1 MKITVTTPTGH
12 IGSKLANIL
21 LDRKSEVTLIARH
34 PEKVKDLAKRGAKVI
49 AGEHSDP
56 AVVEQAVRGADALFW
71 LTPSEMTS
79 HDPLGTAR
87 RMAEAGASVIRK
99 HPDLHVVE
107 LSSAGAFLP
116 SGTGPIVGHHD
127 TEEKFRAAGKNI
139 VSLRPNEFMENVF
152 FSLPTIIGQDSIYT
166 SIPGSVEAPVVATQ
180 DIAEVAAEFL
190 LKPIDGHHVV
200 DIVGPQEISLDE
212 WARIAGQAIG
222 KPIRVVTV
230 PGDKLKA
237 AMSQSG
243 MSPEMAALLVEMEE
257 AYPKIQQFKGEQ
269 KRTGKATFAQFAA
282 RCSRPDIREPCNR
295 RRSQYAVP
303 YFGNSD
309 VRDWRVVWRLQGRR
323 NHGPLRDEPESDPLP
338 KPC

>member
-1 MKITVTTPTGH
+1 MKIVVTTPTGQ
-12 IGSKLANIL
+12 IGNKLANIL
-21 LDRKSEVTLIARH
+21 LDRKADVTLIARH
-34 PEKVKDLAKRGAKVI
+34 PEKVKDLASRGAKVV
-49 AGEHSDP
+49 AGEHGDP
-56 AVVEQAVRGADALFW
+56 AVVEQALRNADALFW

-79 HDPLGTAR
+79 RDPLGEAR

-99 HPDLHVVE
+99 HPDLHVVH

-166 SIPGSVEAPVVATQ
+166 SLPGSVKAPLIATR

-190 LKPIDGHHVV
+190 LKPIDGHHVI

-212 WARIAGQAIG
+212 WASIAGQAIG

-230 PGDKLKA
+230 PGDNLKA

-269 KRTGKATFAQFAA
+269 RRTGKITFAQFA
-282 RCSRPDIREPCNR
+282 REVFAPGYKR
-295 RRSQYAVP
+295 AVQ
-303 YFGNSD
+303 SAA
-309 VRDWRVVWRLQGRR
+309 
-323 NHGPLRDEPESDPLP
+323 
-338 KPC
+338 

>member
-1 MKITVTTPTGH
+1 MKIAVTTPTGH

-21 LDRKSEVTLIARH
+21 LDRKSDVTLIARH
-34 PEKVKDLAKRGAKVI
+34 PEKVRNLASRGAKVI

-71 LTPSEMTS
+71 LTPSEPTS

-87 RMAEAGASVIRK
+87 RMAEAGAGVIRK
-99 HPDLHVVE
+99 HPDLHVVQ

-116 SGTGPIVGHHD
+116 SGTGPIVGLYE
-127 TEEKFRAAGKNI
+127 TEQKFRAAGKNI
-139 VSLRPNEFMENVF
+139 VSLRPNEFMENLF
-152 FSLPTIIGQDSIYT
+152 FSLPTIIAQGSIYT
-166 SIPGSVEAPVVATQ
+166 SIPGSEKAPFIATQ
-180 DIAEVAAEFL
+180 DIAEIAADFL
-190 LKPIDGHHVV
+190 LKPVDGHHVI

-212 WARIAGQAIG
+212 WARIAGEAIG

-257 AYPKIQQFKGEQ
+257 SYPRIQGHFKGEQ
-269 KRTGKATFAQFAA
+269 KRTGKVTLSQFTREVFEPAYRKAVQFAA
-282 RCSRPDIREPCNR
+282 
-295 RRSQYAVP
+295 A
-303 YFGNSD
+303 
-309 VRDWRVVWRLQGRR
+309 
-323 NHGPLRDEPESDPLP
+323 
-338 KPC
+338 

>member
-1 MKITVTTPTGH
+1 MKIVVTTPTGH
-12 IGSKLANIL
+12 IGSKLAKIL
-21 LDRKSEVTLIARH
+21 LDRKSDVTLIARH
-34 PEKVKDLAKRGAKVI
+34 PEKVKYLTARGAKVI

-56 AVVEQAVRGADALFW
+56 AVVEQALHGADALFW

-87 RMAEAGASVIRK
+87 RMAEAGASAIRK
-99 HPDLHVVE
+99 HPDLHVVQ

-116 SGTGPIVGHHD
+116 SGTGPLVGLYE
-127 TEEKFRAAGKNI
+127 TEQKFWSAGKNV

-152 FSLPTIIGQDSIYT
+152 FSLPTIIRQDSIFT
-166 SIPGSVEAPVVATQ
+166 SIPGSAKAPFISTQ

-190 LKPIDGHHVV
+190 LKPIDGQHVV

-222 KPIRVVTV
+222 KQIHVVTV

-237 AMSQSG
+237 AMIQAG

-257 AYPKIQQFKGEQ
+257 SYPKIQGQFKGEQ
-269 KRTGKATFAQFAA
+269 KRIGKVTFAEFA
-282 RCSRPDIREPCNR
+282 REVFAPG
-295 RRSQYAVP
+295 YKKAVQ
-303 YFGNSD
+303 SAA
-309 VRDWRVVWRLQGRR
+309 
-323 NHGPLRDEPESDPLP
+323 
-338 KPC
+338 

>member
-21 LDRKSEVTLIARH
+21 LDRKSDVTLIARH
-34 PEKVKDLAKRGAKVI
+34 PEKVKDLASRGAKVI
-49 AGEHSDP
+49 AGEHGDP

-71 LTPSEMTS
+71 LTPAEMTS

-99 HPDLHVVE
+99 HPDLHVVH

-116 SGTGPIVGHHD
+116 SGTGPIVGHYE

-152 FSLPTIIGQDSIYT
+152 FSLPTIIAQGAIYT
-166 SIPGSVEAPVVATQ
+166 TLQGSVKAPIIATQ

-222 KPIRVVTV
+222 RQIRVVTI

-257 AYPKIQQFKGEQ
+257 AIPQNPAIQR
-269 KRTGKATFAQFAA
+269 RTKTHRQSYILAICPGGV
-282 RCSRPDIREPCNR
+282 RPRI
-295 RRSQYAVP
+295 
-303 YFGNSD
+303 
-309 VRDWRVVWRLQGRR
+309 
-323 NHGPLRDEPESDPLP
+323 
-338 KPC
+338 

>member
-21 LDRKSEVTLIARH
+21 LDRKSDVTLIARH
-34 PEKVKDLAKRGAKVI
+34 PEKVKDLASRGAQVI

-56 AVVEQAVRGADALFW
+56 AIVEQAVRGADALFW
-71 LTPSEMTS
+71 LTPPDMTS

-99 HPDLHVVE
+99 HPELHVVH

-116 SGTGPIVGHHD
+116 SGTGPIVGHYGA
-127 TEEKFRAAGKNI
+127 EETFRAAGKNI

-152 FSLPTIIGQDSIYT
+152 FSLPTIVAQGAIYT
-166 SIPGSVEAPVVATQ
+166 TLQGSVQAPIIATQ

-222 KPIRVVTV
+222 KQIRVVTI
-230 PGDKLKA
+230 PGDQLKA

-257 AYPKIQQFKGEQ
+257 AISKIQQFKGDQ
-269 KRTGKATFAQFAA
+269 KRTGKVTFSQFA
-282 RCSRPDIREPCNR
+282 REVFAPAYKR
-295 RRSQYAVP
+295 AVQ
-303 YFGNSD
+303 SAA
-309 VRDWRVVWRLQGRR
+309 
-323 NHGPLRDEPESDPLP
+323 
-338 KPC
+338 

>member
-1 MKITVTTPTGH
+1 MKIAVTTPTGQ

-21 LDRKSEVTLIARH
+21 LDRKCNVTLIARH
-34 PEKVKDLAKRGAKVI
+34 PEKVKDLASRGAKVI
-49 AGEHSDP
+49 TGEHSDP
-56 AVVEQAVRGADALFW
+56 AIVEQAVRGADALFW

-87 RMAEAGASVIRK
+87 RMADAGASVIRAY
-99 HPDLHVVE
+99 PDLHVVQ

-116 SGTGPIVGHHD
+116 SGTGPIVGHYE

-152 FSLPTIIGQDSIYT
+152 FSMPTIVGQDSIYT
-166 SIPGSVEAPVVATQ
+166 SLPGSVKAPVIATQ
-180 DIAEVAAEFL
+180 DVAEVAAEFL
-190 LKPIDGHHVV
+190 LKPIDGHHVI
-200 DIVGPQEISLDE
+200 DMVGPQEISLDE

-230 PGDKLKA
+230 PGDRLKA

-269 KRTGKATFAQFAA
+269 KRTGKVTFAQFA
-282 RCSRPDIREPCNR
+282 REVFAPGYKR
-295 RRSQYAVP
+295 AVQ
-303 YFGNSD
+303 SAA
-309 VRDWRVVWRLQGRR
+309 
-323 NHGPLRDEPESDPLP
+323 
-338 KPC
+338 

>member
-1 MKITVTTPTGH
+1 MKIAVTTPTGQ

-34 PEKVKDLAKRGAKVI
+34 PEKVKNLASRGAKVI

-71 LTPSEMTS
+71 LTPSEITS

-99 HPDLHVVE
+99 YPDLHVVQ

-116 SGTGPIVGHHD
+116 SGTGPIVGLHE

-152 FSLPTIIGQDSIYT
+152 LSLPTIIGQDSIYT
-166 SIPGSVEAPVVATQ
+166 SIPGSVKAPFIATR
-180 DIAEVAAEFL
+180 DIAEIAAEFL
-190 LKPIDGHHVV
+190 LQPIDGHHVV
-200 DIVGPQEISLDE
+200 DIVGPQEISFDE

-222 KPIRVVTV
+222 KKIRVVTV
-230 PGDKLKA
+230 PGDELKA
-237 AMSQSG
+237 AMSQGG

-257 AYPKIQQFKGEQ
+257 AAPRILRQFQGEQ
-269 KRTGKATFAQFAA
+269 KRTGKVTFSQFA
-282 RCSRPDIREPCNR
+282 REVFAPAYNK
-295 RRSQYAVP
+295 AV
-303 YFGNSD
+303 
-309 VRDWRVVWRLQGRR
+309 
-323 NHGPLRDEPESDPLP
+323 ESAA
-338 KPC
+338 